1 MEPHRQ
7 EHRLAGAGRRRQAGI
22 TLIGFLV
29 LASLF
34 GLVGFAGL
42 KLVPMY
48 MQYYRLDTVLSD
60 VQKELD
66 GRNPT
71 PGQIRTALNRRFD
84 VEGIQLPRDSVN
96 ITQSR
101 NGYSVQIQYESR
113 ARYIADIWLLV
124 TFDKQVE
131 IRR

>member
-1 MEPHRQ
+1 VEPHRQ
-7 EHRLAGAGRRRQAGI
+7 EHRLGAGRRREAGI
-22 TLIGFLV
+22 TVIGFLV

-48 MQYYRLDTVLSD
+48 LQYYRLDTVLKD
-60 VQKELD
+60 VQKDLD
-66 GRNPT
+66 GRNAT
-71 PGQIRTALNRRFD
+71 PGQIRSALNRRFD

-101 NGYSVQIQYESR
+101 NGYAVQIQYESR
-113 ARYIADIWLLV
+113 ARYLADIWLLV

-131 IRR
+131 IQR